1 MSQVCIRGVGSYM
14 PSARLTNAAV
24 AERFGITEERIVRL
38 TGIRERRRAA
48 PEEAT
53 SDMAVNAA
61 RAALVDA
68 GLAHD
73 AVECVIVATA
83 SPDHITPSTANL
95 VQQALQLPM
104 VPAYD
109 LNAGC
114 TGSLYALITA
124 AALARAG
131 VCGTAL
137 VIGAELVSRMVNDND
152 QETALV
158 FGDGAGALV
167 VQSGEGMSGDLRVL
181 AHSWASD
188 GSMSEVIKVPAGGSR
203 QPASHQTVEAGEHYL
218 RMNGGRVFRFAVRAL
233 TSLVHD
239 VLERAGRTLAD
250 LRLLIPHQAN
260 WRIIE
265 AAAKKLPLDTANIM
279 VNIDRY
285 GNTSAA
291 SVIVALHEAREQGR
305 LQSGDTVVMAS
316 FGAGLTWAAVALE
329 VV

>member
-1 MSQVCIRGVGSYM
+1 MSQVCIRGVGSYL
-14 PSARLTNAAV
+14 PATRLTNADV
-24 AERFGITEERIVRL
+24 AGRFGITDEHVVRL

-68 GLAHD
+68 GLAGD

-95 VQQALQLPM
+95 VQQALELPT

-114 TGSLYALITA
+114 TGSLYGLITA
-124 AALARAG
+124 TALARAG
-131 VCGTAL
+131 ICGTAL
-137 VIGAELVSRMVNDND
+137 VIGAELVSRMVDDDD

-167 VQSGEGMSGDLRVL
+167 VQSGEGTSGDLRLL

-188 GSMSEVIKVPAGGSR
+188 GSLSEVIKVPAGGSR
-203 QPASHQTVEAGEHYL
+203 LPASHQTVDTGEHFL

-233 TSLVHD
+233 TALVHD

-265 AAAKKLPLDTANIM
+265 AAAKKLPLDTDNIM

-291 SVIVALHEAREQGR
+291 SVIVALQEAREQGR

>member
-1 MSQVCIRGVGSYM
+1 MPEVCIRGVGSYL
-14 PSARLTNAAV
+14 PAARLTNEQI
-24 AERFGITEERIVRL
+24 AERFGITDEQIQRL

-53 SDMAVNAA
+53 SDMAVKAA
-61 RAALVDA
+61 RDALADA
-68 GLAHD
+68 RMAHD

-95 VQQALQLPM
+95 VQQALQLPT

-124 AALARAG
+124 TGLARAG
-131 VCGTAL
+131 VCDSAL
-137 VIGAELVSRMVNDND
+137 VIGAELVSRMVDDDD

-167 VQSGEGMSGDLRVL
+167 LRSGDGESGDLRVL

-188 GSMSEVIKVPAGGSR
+188 GSMADVIKVAAGGSR
-203 QPASHQTVEAGEHYL
+203 LPASHHTVDGGEHFL

-233 TSLVHD
+233 TGLVHD

-260 WRIIE
+260 SRIID
-265 AAAKKLPLDTANIM
+265 AAAKKLPLDADRIM

-291 SVIVALHEAREQGR
+291 SVIVALHEARQQGR

>member
-1 MSQVCIRGVGSYM
+1 MPQVCIRGVGSYL
-14 PSARLTNAAV
+14 PSARLTNAAI
-24 AERFGITEERIVRL
+24 AERFGITDEHIVRL

-53 SDMAVNAA
+53 SDMAVKAA
-61 RAALVDA
+61 RAALTDA

-83 SPDHITPSTANL
+83 SPDHVTPSTANL
-95 VQQALQLPM
+95 VQVGLQLPT

-124 AALARAG
+124 TGLARAG

-137 VIGAELVSRMVNDND
+137 VVGAELVSRMVNDDD

-167 VQSGEGMSGDLRVL
+167 VQSGEGASGDLRVL

-188 GSMSEVIKVPAGGSR
+188 GSLSEVIKVPAGGSR
-203 QPASHQTVEAGEHYL
+203 RPASHQTVDTGEHFPAHE
-218 RMNGGRVFRFAVRAL
+218 R
-233 TSLVHD
+233 
-239 VLERAGRTLAD
+239 RAGVP
-250 LRLLIPHQAN
+250 LRRACPDRAGARRSGARRPHAGGS
-260 WRIIE
+260 
-265 AAAKKLPLDTANIM
+265 AAADSAPGQLAHHRGGGEKTA
-279 VNIDRY
+279 
-285 GNTSAA
+285 
-291 SVIVALHEAREQGR
+291 L
-305 LQSGDTVVMAS
+305 
-316 FGAGLTWAAVALE
+316 
-329 VV
+329 

>member
-1 MSQVCIRGVGSYM
+1 MSQVCIRGVGSYL
-14 PSARLTNAAV
+14 PTTRLTNADL
-24 AERFGITEERIVRL
+24 AERFGITDEHIVRL

-53 SDMAVNAA
+53 SDMAIKAA
-61 RAALVDA
+61 RAALTDA
-68 GLAHD
+68 GLARD

-83 SPDHITPSTANL
+83 SPDHLTPSTANL
-95 VQQALQLPM
+95 VQQALRLPT

-124 AALARAG
+124 AGLARAG

-137 VIGAELVSRMVNDND
+137 VIGTELVSRMVNDDD

-167 VQSGEGMSGDLRVL
+167 VQSGAGANGDLRVL
-181 AHSWASD
+181 AHSWSSD
-188 GSMSEVIKVPAGGSR
+188 GSMAEVIKVPAGGSR
-203 QPASHQTVEAGEHYL
+203 RPASRQTVDSGEHYL
-218 RMNGGRVFRFAVRAL
+218 RMNGGRVFRFAVRTL
-233 TSLVHD
+233 TSLVHE

-265 AAAKKLPLDTANIM
+265 AAAKKLPLDLAHVM

-291 SVIVALHEAREQGR
+291 SVIVALHEARQQGR

>member
-1 MSQVCIRGVGSYM
+1 
-14 PSARLTNAAV
+14 
-24 AERFGITEERIVRL
+24 
-38 TGIRERRRAA
+38 
-48 PEEAT
+48 
-53 SDMAVNAA
+53 
-61 RAALVDA
+61 
-68 GLAHD
+68 
-73 AVECVIVATA
+73 
-83 SPDHITPSTANL
+83 
-95 VQQALQLPM
+95 
-104 VPAYD
+104 
-109 LNAGC
+109 
-114 TGSLYALITA
+114 
-124 AALARAG
+124 
-131 VCGTAL
+131 
-137 VIGAELVSRMVNDND
+137 MVNDDD

-167 VQSGEGMSGDLRVL
+167 VQSGEGISGDLRVL

-188 GSMSEVIKVPAGGSR
+188 GSMAEVIKVPAGGSR
-203 QPASHQTVEAGEHYL
+203 RPASHQTVDTGEHFL

-233 TSLVHD
+233 TALVHD

-265 AAAKKLPLDTANIM
+265 AAAKKLPLDVANIM

-291 SVIVALHEAREQGR
+291 SVIVALHEARQQGR

>member
-1 MSQVCIRGVGSYM
+1 MLQVCIRGVGSYL
-14 PSARLTNAAV
+14 PSARVTNAQIAQ
-24 AERFGITEERIVRL
+24 RFGITDEHIVRL

-48 PEEAT
+48 PDEAT
-53 SDMAVNAA
+53 SDMAVKAA
-61 RAALVDA
+61 RAALADA
-68 GLAHD
+68 GMEGD
-73 AVECVIVATA
+73 AVQCVIVATA
-83 SPDHITPSTANL
+83 SPDHLTPSTANL
-95 VQQALQLPM
+95 VQEALHLPT

-124 AALARAG
+124 TGLARAG
-131 VCGTAL
+131 VCDTAL
-137 VIGAELVSRMVNDND
+137 IIGAELVSRMVDDDD

-167 VQSGEGMSGDLRVL
+167 LEAGDGGSGDLRVL

-188 GSMSEVIKVPAGGSR
+188 GSMADVIKVPAGGSR
-203 QPASHQTVEAGEHYL
+203 RPATHHTVDTGEHFL

-260 WRIIE
+260 RRIIE
-265 AAAKKLPLDTANIM
+265 AAAKKLPFDVANIM

-291 SVIVALHEAREQGR
+291 SVIVALHEARQQGR